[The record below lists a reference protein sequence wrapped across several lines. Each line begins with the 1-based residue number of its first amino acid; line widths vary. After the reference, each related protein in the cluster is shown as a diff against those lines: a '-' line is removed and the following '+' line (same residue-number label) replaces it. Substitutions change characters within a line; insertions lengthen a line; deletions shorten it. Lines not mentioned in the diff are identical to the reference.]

1 VDTLIRFSRLASE
14 ASTGSQILPLLAE
27 AAVRHL
33 GADGAVVVEVTDD
46 GRLRVAAAQDVPE
59 TVAQWA
65 GESEAIDSELGPDLL
80 RASDGKFADAQTFPL
95 VSTGGLFGA
104 LVLLF
109 RAKASTTERELGL
122 ARGLADLA
130 AVAVG
135 RASQMAKLEKT
146 NAELRASRD
155 VLARTEKLRALGQM
169 AAGVSHDLKNILNPV
184 SLHAQLIQRAIAR
197 GDTEAATRSVEELR
211 GIIHRGVETLERL
224 RAFSRQ
230 SPDARAT
237 RVQLEKLAAEALVIA
252 RPRMSSRSG
261 ALCRIV
267 EELAEAPPVEAR
279 GDEVVAAVVNLLVNA
294 MDAMPDGGTIHLR
307 TGEARGGAFVT
318 VADTGPGMT
327 PDVQARIF
335 EPFFTTKG
343 REGTGLGLAMV
354 FATMQRCGGSV
365 SVEST
370 PGQGAAF
377 TLWFPA
383 LTA

>member
-14 ASTGSQILPLLAE
+14 ASTGSQVLPLLAE

-80 RASDGKFADAQTFPL
+80 RASEGKFADAQTFPL

-135 RASQMAKLEKT
+135 RASQMAKLVQA

-294 MDAMPDGGTIHLR
+294 MDAMPDGGTIHLC

-343 REGTGLGLAMV
+343 GEGTGLGLAMV

-383 LTA
+383 ITA

>member
-1 VDTLIRFSRLASE
+1 MDTLIRFSRLASE